1 LKILKIFDTL
11 VKEIRNLNIYS
22 IIVNESQEFIAIGIT
37 NALGSFFHAYPATGS
52 FSRTAIKS
60 KSGVRTPF
68 AGVFSGILVII
79 ALYST
84 AAFYYIPDAVLS

>member
-1 LKILKIFDTL
+1 MFDTL
-11 VKEIRNLNIYS
+11 IRNLKIYY
-22 IIVNESQEFIAIGIT
+22 IAVNASQELIAIGIT
-37 NALGSFFHAYPATGS
+37 NAIGSVFHAYPATGS

-84 AAFYYIPDAVLS
+84 AAFYYIPDSVLA